1 MMQSTGPADQ
11 APQLS
16 FDGCFIRGD
25 GDLIDCQTSRPLDL
39 KANNTLAVL
48 KGSFLNVEVGADAP
62 PNAPTGQMALTL
74 TRVTTYLTGNLIHL
88 RAGKDYHALAAVRCA
103 PTDCLFVA
111 AAKEPQSLVHLD
123 DSDYEREAVHDK
135 LIFWGA
141 EGGRT
146 VYGNYGTMLDQTPPG
161 EGMPLTLGTDK
172 WESLWG
178 KDTGK
183 LVKPF
188 RFGPALPPASDAPFT
203 TAVPLQFQPLD
214 AIGSGA
220 DVSRLDQALPPVG
233 SAK

>member
-1 MMQSTGPADQ
+1 
-11 APQLS
+11 
-16 FDGCFIRGD
+16 
-25 GDLIDCQTSRPLDL
+25 LIDCQTSRPLDL
-39 KANNTLAVL
+39 KANNTLIAL
-48 KGSFLNVEVGADAP
+48 KGSFLNVEVGPDALP
-62 PNAPTGQMALTL
+62 TAPTGQMTLTL

-88 RAGKDYHALAAVRCA
+88 RAGKDYHTLAAVRCA

-123 DSDYEREAVHDK
+123 DSDYEKEAVHDK
-135 LIFWGA
+135 LIFWSA

-161 EGMPLTLGTDK
+161 EGMPLTLGSDK

-188 RFGPALPPASDAPFT
+188 RFGPALPPAPDGSFT
-203 TAVPLQFQPLD
+203 TAAPFQFRPLD
-214 AIGSGA
+214 PIESGA
-220 DVSRLDQALPPVG
+220 DLSRLEQSLPPVE
-233 SAK
+233 SPK